1 MEIIIKTVKQ
11 KKLARPSVMA
21 PVVVEQQQQRECL
34 PLTLVT
40 MGHFLGQGLVFL
52 AQDDATMAN

>member
-1 MEIIIKTVKQ
+1 
-11 KKLARPSVMA
+11 MA